1 MSISDAHLRGMRR
14 TVLVGLLSIGTIVG
28 GAVSPGVA
36 DAVCTESDWQVSKN
50 DKCMAADP
58 GTVQGGFGSNPAS
71 VAPPQGEPPIV
82 DVQPSTMRAF
92 CAISA
97 CFLITDWPRAGV
109 GGKT

>member
-28 GAVSPGVA
+28 GSASPGVA
-36 DAVCTESDWQVSKN
+36 DAVCNEPDGQVSEN
-50 DKCMAADP
+50 DKCMAAAP
-58 GTVQGGFGSNPAS
+58 ETVPGGFGSNPAS
-71 VAPPQGEPPIV
+71 V

-92 CAISA
+92 CDVSA